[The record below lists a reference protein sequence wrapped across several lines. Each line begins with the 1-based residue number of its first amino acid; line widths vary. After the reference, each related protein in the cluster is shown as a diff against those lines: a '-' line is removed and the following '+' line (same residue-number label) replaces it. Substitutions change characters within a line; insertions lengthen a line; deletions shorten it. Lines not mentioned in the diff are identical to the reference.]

1 MNEQF
6 KQDLKAA
13 WDGALPIF
21 KAIAI
26 KAGMAIGALTWMM
39 FLVYFL
45 CTLFWVGVLQIIVTI
60 MAGVVISKYCSIV
73 SDREWEQ
80 KYNQKRRPY

>member
-26 KAGMAIGALTWMM
+26 KAGMAIGALAWAM
-39 FLVYFL
+39 FLLYFL
-45 CTLFWVGVLQIIVTI
+45 CTLFWVGVLQIIVTV
-60 MAGVVISKYCSIV
+60 MGVVVLIKYLTIV

>member
-21 KAIAI
+21 KSIAI
-26 KAGMAIGALTWMM
+26 KAGMAIVGLMWAM
-39 FLVYFL
+39 FLIYFL
-45 CTLFWVGVLQIIVTI
+45 CTMFWVFVIQIVVTI
-60 MAGVVISKYCSIV
+60 AVAVVWFKYREIV